1 MGWARAIGVR
11 DLAFRVFVAAA
22 VLFLASG
29 RRFPGST
36 AATAGVPTATAT
48 ESATSTVTPTDTET
62 PTATE
67 TPLAVTATQTSTATP
82 TATTMPTASVTP
94 TRTSNQTLTPTQ
106 PPTPTAKP
114 GASFSFVPPC
124 PTPGQTVSFFFTA
137 QTGATSWSWDFG
149 DPSSG
154 SANASSLQNPTHT
167 FVLAGRYVVSVVARG
182 LTGFATSQ
190 QTIRVA
196 AGGSLAARFDVGRPR
211 PRENQT
217 VFFFD
222 LSPGCPNSWAW
233 DFGDTA
239 SGAANNSALRDPTHV
254 YATPGV
260 YTVRLLV
267 GDGHQF
273 VASTTR
279 VTILCGRCPI
289 LVPARP
295 LR

>member
-1 MGWARAIGVR
+1 MGVR
-11 DLAFRVFVAAA
+11 DLALRTLVGA
-22 VLFLASG
+22 VILFLAGG

-36 AATAGVPTATAT
+36 PVTAGVPTATAT
-48 ESATSTVTPTDTET
+48 ATPTATVNPTDTET

-67 TPLAVTATQTSTATP
+67 TPLAATATQTSTATS
-82 TATTMPTASVTP
+82 TATATRTPTASVTP
-94 TRTSNQTLTPTQ
+94 TRTTNQTMTPTP

-114 GASFSFVPPC
+114 GASFSFLPPC
-124 PTPGQTVSFFFTA
+124 PTPGQTVSFFYTA

-149 DPSSG
+149 DLASG
-154 SANASSLQNPTHT
+154 SANASALRNPTHT
-167 FVLAGRYVVSVVARG
+167 FVLAGRYAVSVVARG
-182 LTGFATSQ
+182 LAGSVTSQ

-196 AGGSLAARFDVGRPR
+196 AGGPLAARFEIGRPR

-222 LSPGCPNSWAW
+222 QSPGCPNSWAW
-233 DFGDTA
+233 DFGDTS
-239 SGAANNSALRDPTHV
+239 SGAANNSTLRDPTHV

-289 LVPARP
+289 VVPARP
-295 LR
+295 TR